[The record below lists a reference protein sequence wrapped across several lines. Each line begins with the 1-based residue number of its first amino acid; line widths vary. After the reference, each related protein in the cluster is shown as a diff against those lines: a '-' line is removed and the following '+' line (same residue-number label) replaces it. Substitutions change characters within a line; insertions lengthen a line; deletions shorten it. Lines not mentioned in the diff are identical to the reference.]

1 MDVKLLDWL
10 ACPECGEGLT
20 LTAPLPAGAGEVDE
34 GRLACGGCPAEYP
47 IRAGIP
53 RFAGDQE
60 RDFEN
65 FAYQWRRWGQVQ
77 IDRLAGHRLSEGR
90 LFAET
95 GWARE
100 WFAGKLVM
108 DVGCGAGRFA
118 DVAVGL
124 GAEVIALDISGAV
137 DACRVNLAPWGNKVH
152 CIQASLFALP
162 LKKDIADGAF
172 SLGVI
177 QHTPVP
183 ERAVASI
190 IAHLKPGGRLAV
202 NFYERNWWPLLQ
214 PIKYALRLFTPR
226 LKPARL
232 LALCRALVAALFPIS
247 RALGGIR
254 KVRLLNVMLPICA
267 VHDPALTRDQ
277 QYAWTLLDTFDWYG
291 PKYELRQSH
300 RRLGTLLREL
310 AMSDVRTRPGVIQA
324 TKPSAR

>member
-10 ACPECGEGLT
+10 ACPECGAGLS
-20 LTAPLPAGAGEVDE
+20 LTAPPPAGVVVVGE
-34 GRLACGGCPAEYP
+34 GRLACGSCPAEYP

-53 RFAGDQE
+53 RFASDDE
-60 RDFEN
+60 RGFEN
-65 FAYQWRRWGQVQ
+65 FAYQWSRWGRVQ

-90 LFAET
+90 LLAET
-95 GWARE
+95 GWTRE
-100 WFAGKLVM
+100 WFAGKLVI

-118 DVAVGL
+118 DVTAGF

-137 DACRVNLAPWGNKVH
+137 DACRDNLAPWGNKVH
-152 CIQASLFALP
+152 CVQASLFALP
-162 LKKDIADGAF
+162 LKKEIADGAF

-190 IAHLKPGGRLAV
+190 IPHLKTRGRLAV
-202 NFYERNWWPLLQ
+202 NFYERNLWPLLQ

-226 LKPARL
+226 LKPATL
-232 LALCRALVAALFPIS
+232 LALCRALVTAFFPVS
-247 RALGGIR
+247 RALSGIR

-277 QYAWTLLDTFDWYG
+277 
-291 PKYELRQSH
+291 
-300 RRLGTLLREL
+300 
-310 AMSDVRTRPGVIQA
+310 
-324 TKPSAR
+324 